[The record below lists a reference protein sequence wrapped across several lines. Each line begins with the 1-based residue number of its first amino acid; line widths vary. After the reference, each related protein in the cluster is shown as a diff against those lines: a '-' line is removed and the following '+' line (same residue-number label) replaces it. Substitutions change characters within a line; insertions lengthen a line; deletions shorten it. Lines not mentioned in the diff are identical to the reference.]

1 MRPSPS
7 RPERVPPCVRTA
19 AAVLMLLLPFELT
32 GCESGPAASLSA
44 RAEAGASPD
53 AVAPT
58 DGPRDARSPD
68 ATTDVF
74 LAPNDLSVIVDYGA
88 LPDLPPLPAD
98 EGVLPDAE
106 PPRTDGPPELRWI
119 PSAVSLREAREPAA
133 LRLGLEGVAPAAPVV
148 VTLSAPPGMHLDPA
162 TLTLDADHRA
172 GVTYLSADVDADEDD
187 TFGRVSAEAAGL
199 APATVPFV
207 VYDAHVTWEMLLD
220 PAELDFVRSSNDKTR
235 RLTVENLMNGRP
247 VAAAEINLRGK
258 GTLVCP
264 RRSFTVR
271 FQSPVRLQNS
281 PPLEDVV
288 LIALCEDPL
297 VMRSRVSLE
306 LLARLDLF
314 PAWFS
319 YVELRYG
326 GDTRGVYL
334 LIERPKSA
342 VAREYPEN
350 TLVLRRLSDAEVEI
364 DRPDEA
370 EIVDREAFLA
380 PYLAL
385 YTLREALQDELLLSE
400 LQRRMMYDQYL
411 LLVAY
416 NSVMANGDNIDEV
429 YFYDR
434 SAPPNRPEAATPFF
448 SVMAWDQD
456 EIFRNCHTPAP
467 LAEPLTNCSESGL
480 ERLMVRNPSI
490 RALYVTQLRRLLD
503 GPVSAESVDRVVSR
517 AAAELAVYLARPGV
531 IPLHTPADQPPP
543 DAEVSRQTLLDLM
556 AQRRDVLRALLDPP
570 AMP

>member
-1 MRPSPS
+1 MRPSSTRAGRAPRRALS
-7 RPERVPPCVRTA
+7 
-19 AAVLMLLLPFELT
+19 AAVGLALLLLT
-32 GCESGPAASLSA
+32 PLTACESGPAASA
-44 RAEAGASPD
+44 ATRAD
-53 AVAPT
+53 AVVRPDMDA
-58 DGPRDARSPD
+58 GPVERPETGPAD

-74 LAPNDLSVIVDYGA
+74 LAPNDLSVIGDYGP

-98 EGVLPDAE
+98 EGALPDAA
-106 PPRTDGPPELRWI
+106 PPRTDGPPHLRWT

-133 LRLGLEGVAPAAPVV
+133 LRLSLEGEPPAGPVV
-148 VTLSAPPGMHLDPA
+148 VTLTAPDGLHLEPA
-162 TLTLDADHRA
+162 SLTLDAEHRA
-172 GVTYLSADVDADEDD
+172 GVTYLSADVDADDAD
-187 TFGRVSAEAAGL
+187 TFGRLTAEAAGL
-199 APATVPFV
+199 AAATVPFV

-235 RLTVENLMNGRP
+235 RLTVENLMNGRA
-247 VAAAEINLRGK
+247 VAPAEINLRGK

-319 YVELRYG
+319 YLELRYG
-326 GDTRGVYL
+326 GETRGVYL

-342 VAREYPEN
+342 IAREFPEN
-350 TLVLRRLSDAEVEI
+350 TQVLRRLSDAEVEI

-380 PYLAL
+380 SYLSL
-385 YTLREALQDELLLSE
+385 YGLREALQDELLLSE
-400 LQRRMMYDQYL
+400 LQRRMLYDQYL
-411 LLVAY
+411 MLLAY
-416 NSVMANGDNIDEV
+416 NSAMENGDNIDEV

-434 SAPPNRPEAATPFF
+434 SAPPNRPEAATPFYA
-448 SVMAWDQD
+448 VMAWDQD

-480 ERLMVRNPSI
+480 DRLIVRHPSI
-490 RALYVTQLRRLLD
+490 RALYITQLRRLLD
-503 GPVSAESVDRVVSR
+503 GPVSADSVDHVVTR

-531 IPLHTPADQPPP
+531 QALHTPPDQPPP
-543 DAEVSRQTLLDLM
+543 DAAVSRQTLLDLM
-556 AQRRDVLRALLDPP
+556 ARRRETLRALLDPP

>member
-1 MRPSPS
+1 
-7 RPERVPPCVRTA
+7 VPA
-19 AAVLMLLLPFELT
+19 
-32 GCESGPAASLSA
+32 
-44 RAEAGASPD
+44 
-53 AVAPT
+53 T
-58 DGPRDARSPD
+58 DGPRDAQGAD

-98 EGVLPDAE
+98 AGVVPDAA

-133 LRLGLEGVAPAAPVV
+133 LRLGLEGEAPPGPVV
-148 VTLSAPPGMHLDPA
+148 VALSAPPGMHLDPP
-162 TLTLDADHRA
+162 TLTLDAEHRA
-172 GVTYLSADVDADEDD
+172 GVTYLSADVDADDVD
-187 TFGRVSAEAAGL
+187 TFGRITAEAAGL
-199 APATVPFV
+199 APETAPFV
-207 VYDAHVTWEMLLD
+207 VYDAHLTWEMLLD

-235 RLTVENLMNGRP
+235 RLTVENVMNGRA

-271 FQSPVRLQNS
+271 FQSPVRVQNS

-326 GDTRGVYL
+326 GDTRGIYL

-342 VAREYPEN
+342 VARAFPEN
-350 TLVLRRLSDAEVEI
+350 TQVLRRLSDAEVEI

-385 YTLREALQDELLLSE
+385 YSLREALQDELLLSE

-434 SAPPNRPEAATPFF
+434 SAPPNRPEAVSPFF

-490 RALYVTQLRRLLD
+490 HALYVTQLRRLLE
-503 GPVSAESVDRVVSR
+503 GPASAESVDRVVSR
-517 AAAELAVYLARPGV
+517 AAAELGVYLARPGV
-531 IPLHTPADQPPP
+531 SALHTPADQPPP

-556 AQRRDVLRALLDPP
+556 AQRREVLHTLLDPP